1 VADTGVAEPPAASPA
16 PRDDRPAAAAARG
29 HWFQFVFNALF
40 RWREASIFVV
50 GIGLVVYFGLENSAF
65 VSTDNIRTISQ
76 YAAAPAIIA
85 AGEVMLLICGE
96 IDLSVGNIFTLAPIV
111 MYAAYTERGVPLV
124 PAVILGILVGAGAGV
139 VNGLVTVLLKVP
151 SFITTLGMS
160 FLLNGIALTISNGFP
175 QLTPGSGA
183 FSYILGHAD
192 YSEIVWAI
200 GIILAMQILLSFTPW
215 GLHTIATGGNILG
228 AEEVGVNVHAIKI
241 GNFVLVGMLAS
252 LAGIMEAVRTT
263 SVDPSAGGTPIM
275 FAAVVA
281 AVIGG
286 TSLVGGSG
294 TIVGAFIG
302 ALVIASLQD
311 GLTLIGISAFTYNI
325 ILGAAI
331 IVAMIVNIRLQL
343 LRGLAQ

>member
-1 VADTGVAEPPAASPA
+1 M
-16 PRDDRPAAAAARG
+16 
-29 HWFQFVFNALF
+29 ALF
-40 RWREASIFVV
+40 DMVFRFREASIFVV
-50 GIGLVVYFGLENSAF
+50 GVALVIYFGLENSAF

-96 IDLSVGNIFTLAPIV
+96 IDLSVGFIYTLAPIV
-111 MYAAYTERGVPLV
+111 MYSVYTDHHVPLLL
-124 PAVILGILVGAGAGV
+124 AVATGIMVGAAAGA

-160 FLLNGIALTISNGFP
+160 FLLDGIALTISNGFP
-175 QLTPGSGA
+175 QTTPGGST
-183 FSYILGHAD
+183 FSYIFGNAD

-200 GIILAMQILLSFTPW
+200 AIVVTMQIVLSLTPW

-228 AEEVGVNVHAIKI
+228 AKEVGIGVGAIKV
-241 GNFVLVGMLAS
+241 GNFIVVGMLAA
-252 LAGIMEAVRTT
+252 LVGILESVRIT
-263 SVDPSAGGTPIM
+263 SVDPSAGGNPIM

-302 ALVIASLQD
+302 AIVLAILQD

-331 IVAMIVNIRLQL
+331 LIAMIVNIRLQL
-343 LRGLAQ
+343 LRTGSRG